1 MFDRIRGVNLSG
13 WFILEPWVTPSLFAA
28 TGASNDGELQQV
40 LGPAAYNE
48 RIREHYETFISEL
61 DFKRMSAMGLNAV
74 RIPLPWYAFGSQNEH
89 ESYISCIDY
98 IDRAM
103 EWANKY
109 EMKVLLDLATVP
121 GGQGDSN
128 SSATTS
134 DIVADWHSSANG
146 RATALEVLERLAERY
161 GEQDPLLGIELLD
174 SPVMSVRTGLFSASV
189 GIPSHYLRNF
199 YRDAYEVVRRHMPT
213 RKIVVFSDSGHPGAW
228 KRFMAGDQYQNV
240 VMDLHLYHFRDETA
254 QDITTPRGL
263 TSAIQRN
270 KALIHEAKSLKF
282 PVIVGEWSGAAV
294 FSGSSVTPE
303 GRRAYERVFVSNQLA
318 TFDAADGWFF
328 QTWKTERRL
337 PAWDARVAL
346 APLERAMME

>member
-1 MFDRIRGVNLSG
+1 MFDRVRGVNLSG

-48 RIREHYETFISEL
+48 RVREHYETFVTEL

-74 RIPLPWYAFGSQNEH
+74 RIPLPWYAFGAQNEH

-128 SSATTS
+128 SSPTIP

-146 RATALEVLERLAERY
+146 RATALETLERLAERY
-161 GEQDPLLGIELLD
+161 GEQEPLLGIELLD
-174 SPVMSVRTGLFSASV
+174 SPVMSVIAHRMIRS
-189 GIPSHYLRNF
+189 PPQRP
-199 YRDAYEVVRRHMPT
+199 ERHM
-213 RKIVVFSDSGHPGAW
+213 
-228 KRFMAGDQYQNV
+228 
-240 VMDLHLYHFRDETA
+240 
-254 QDITTPRGL
+254 
-263 TSAIQRN
+263 
-270 KALIHEAKSLKF
+270 
-282 PVIVGEWSGAAV
+282 
-294 FSGSSVTPE
+294 
-303 GRRAYERVFVSNQLA
+303 
-318 TFDAADGWFF
+318 
-328 QTWKTERRL
+328 
-337 PAWDARVAL
+337 
-346 APLERAMME
+346 